1 MASFTVLPMMACVA
15 QGGGV
20 SSGGAIVNCP
30 PATTRPVE
38 VVCVETKNMPFPLK
52 LHYIIENEPYIEWRS
67 EGTMFEIMSME
78 DFVARVM
85 PRHFRTASMSSFV
98 RNLNYY
104 GFRKIKSG
112 PGAGRHHHPDFQRNK
127 LDQIKGM
134 KRILKKP
141 KRPTATI
148 SGVGVS
154 VSNTSAPTESEDKMS
169 PHQEAAMILQNL
181 GMFSPRTNAQ
191 LRTQAIPTPIPTIP
205 TNDVLGKVGTSNTCD
220 LRNQK
225 LSTHL
230 GGTPPSETSP
240 PLQSASP
247 PLDQSK
253 LTTTITPAIN
263 RTRPSTPPDAV
274 TSPNKTECVV
284 LDGCSFVPFH
294 SGPGASKIKL
304 SPVLVE
310 RLNKLNDHSDA
321 KLDSFI
327 EENVAFFKILDDA
340 GRSFFI
346 SLLSRKIGSMDDARR
361 SRLKKRIS
369 KEIAR
374 SISAS

>member
-1 MASFTVLPMMACVA
+1 MEL
-15 QGGGV
+15 
-20 SSGGAIVNCP
+20 
-30 PATTRPVE
+30 
-38 VVCVETKNMPFPLK
+38 VCIETKNMAFPLK

-112 PGAGRHHHPDFQRNK
+112 PGAGRHHHPDFQRSK

-141 KRPTATI
+141 KRPNATS
-148 SGVGVS
+148 SGDGAS
-154 VSNTSAPTESEDKMS
+154 VSNAVAPRKPEDKMS
-169 PHQEAAMILQNL
+169 PHQEAALILQNL
-181 GMFSPRTNAQ
+181 GMFSPRTNAH
-191 LRTQAIPTPIPTIP
+191 LRTQAITAPTLTIPTPTIPIPTIP
-205 TNDVLGKVGTSNTCD
+205 IPTTIIPAASSTHNVLGKLGTGSNGD
-220 LRNQK
+220 LGNRK
-225 LSTHL
+225 LAIHL

-240 PLQSASP
+240 LQATSP
-247 PLDQSK
+247 PSDQLK
-253 LTTTITPAIN
+253 PATTKTPAIS

-274 TSPNKTECVV
+274 TVTKNTVTVTKNTDSVV

-294 SGPGASKIKL
+294 SGPGSSKIEL
-304 SPVLVE
+304 SPILVE
-310 RLNKLNDHSDA
+310 RLNKLDDYSDV
-321 KLDSFI
+321 KLNSFI
-327 EENVAFFKILDDA
+327 SENVASFKILDDA
-340 GRSFFI
+340 GQSFFI
-346 SLLSRKIGSMDDARR
+346 SLLSRKIGNMDNDRR
-361 SRLKKRIS
+361 YRLKNRIS

-374 SISAS
+374 SITAS